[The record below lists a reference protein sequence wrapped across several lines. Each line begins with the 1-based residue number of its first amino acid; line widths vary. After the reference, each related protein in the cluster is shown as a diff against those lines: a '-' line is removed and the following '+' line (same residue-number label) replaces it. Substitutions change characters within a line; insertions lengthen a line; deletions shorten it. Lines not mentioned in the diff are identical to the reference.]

1 MTYHAWTLPDG
12 VEEVL
17 APDAWALEVLRRD
30 LIDLYRR
37 WGYAFVLPPLIEYIE
52 SLLTGAGR
60 ELDVQTFK
68 LTDQNNGRLMGLR
81 ADMTPQI
88 ARIDANRMQS
98 EAPVRLCYTGTVLR
112 ARAGVAA
119 SSRALRQIGVELF
132 GHAGPES
139 DREVLSLMIATLR
152 TAGVEGFHLDLGHV
166 GVVRALLA
174 PAELGAALEAEVF
187 DVLQRKSHPDL
198 EGLRARIGDE
208 LADRLAV
215 LMRLNGTPAVLE
227 SARAA
232 LAGLSP
238 DIDTALDEL
247 SALCD
252 WLAGQEPALKL
263 HIDLGELR
271 GYHYH
276 TGVVFAAFVEEH
288 GRELARGGRYD
299 QVGEA
304 FGRGRPATG
313 FSSDLNVLARVAAP
327 READREPAVI
337 LAPAHEGPELAA
349 TIESLRDA
357 GEIVVQA
364 LPDRPLPDHTCHL
377 VLNQS
382 TWTIQDGAIDDP
394 RS

>member
-17 APDAWALEVLRRD
+17 APDAWVLETLRRE
-30 LIDLYRR
+30 LIDLYRS

-88 ARIDANRMQS
+88 ARIDANRIMADS
-98 EAPVRLCYTGTVLR
+98 PARLCYTGTALR
-112 ARAGVAA
+112 ARPGVAA

-132 GHAGPES
+132 GHAGAES
-139 DREVLSLMIATLR
+139 DREVLSLMVATLR
-152 TAGVEGFHLDLGHV
+152 TAGIDGFHLDLGHV

-174 PAELGAALEAEVF
+174 PAGLAPELEADVF
-187 DVLQRKSHPDL
+187 DVLQRKSLP
-198 EGLRARIGDE
+198 EAQTP
-208 LADRLAV
+208 ALAV
-215 LMRLNGTPAVLE
+215 HVD
-227 SARAA
+227 
-232 LAGLSP
+232 LA
-238 DIDTALDEL
+238 
-247 SALCD
+247 
-252 WLAGQEPALKL
+252 
-263 HIDLGELR
+263 ELR

-299 QVGEA
+299 YVGEA

-313 FSSDLNVLARVAAP
+313 FSSDLNVLTRVANRA
-327 READREPAVI
+327 AAQASVI
-337 LAPAHEGPELAA
+337 LAPVADDAALHARVHE
-349 TIESLRDA
+349 LRTA

-364 LPDRPLPDHTCHL
+364 LPGQAFPEHNRHL
-377 VLNQS
+377 ALIDTV
-382 TWTIQDGAIDDP
+382 WTVQHGAIDDP

>member
-17 APDAWALEVLRRD
+17 APDAWVLETLRRE
-30 LIDLYRR
+30 LIDLYRS

-88 ARIDANRMQS
+88 ARIDANRIMADS
-98 EAPVRLCYTGTVLR
+98 PARLCYTGTALR
-112 ARAGVAA
+112 ARPGVAA

-132 GHAGPES
+132 GHAGAES
-139 DREVLSLMIATLR
+139 DREVLSLMVATLR
-152 TAGVEGFHLDLGHV
+152 TAGIDGFHLDLGHV

-174 PAELGAALEAEVF
+174 PADLAPELEADVF
-187 DVLQRKSHPDL
+187 DVLQRKSLPDL
-198 EGLRARIGDE
+198 EWMRPRIGDA
-208 LADRLAV
+208 LADQLGV
-215 LMRLNGTPAVLE
+215 LMRLNGTPAVLAT
-227 SARAA
+227 ARSQ
-232 LAGLSP
+232 LEGVSP
-238 DIDTALDEL
+238 AIDAALDEL
-247 SALCD
+247 TALCD
-252 WLAGQEPALKL
+252 WLQAQTPALAV
-263 HIDLGELR
+263 HVDLAELR

-299 QVGEA
+299 YVGEA

-313 FSSDLNVLARVAAP
+313 FSSDLNVLTRVANRA
-327 READREPAVI
+327 AAQASVI
-337 LAPAHEGPELAA
+337 LAPVADDAALHARVHE
-349 TIESLRDA
+349 LRTA

-364 LPDRPLPDHTCHL
+364 LPGQAFPEHNRHL
-377 VLNQS
+377 ALIDTV
-382 TWTIQDGAIDDP
+382 WTVQHGAIDDP

>member
-1 MTYHAWTLPDG
+1 MTFHAWTLPDG

-17 APDAWALEVLRRD
+17 APDAWVLETLRRD
-30 LIDLYRR
+30 LIDLYRS

-88 ARIDANRMQS
+88 ARIDANRMLADS
-98 EAPVRLCYTGTVLR
+98 PARLCYTGTVLR
-112 ARAGVAA
+112 ARPGMAA

-132 GHAGPES
+132 GHAGVES

-152 TAGVEGFHLDLGHV
+152 TAGIDNFHLDLGHV

-174 PAELGAALEAEVF
+174 PAALSPDLEADVF
-187 DVLQRKSHPDL
+187 NVLQRKSVPDL
-198 EGLRARIGDE
+198 EWMRPRIGDA
-208 LADRLAV
+208 LADQLGV
-215 LMRLNGTPAVLE
+215 LMRLNGTPDVLE
-227 SARAA
+227 TARSA
-232 LAGLSP
+232 LAGISP
-238 DIDTALDEL
+238 DIDAALDEL
-247 SALCD
+247 AGLCG
-252 WLAGQEPALKL
+252 WLAAQEP
-263 HIDLGELR
+263 DLAVHVDLAELR

-299 QVGEA
+299 FVGEA

-313 FSSDLNVLARVAAP
+313 FSSDLNVLTRVANRAAE
-327 READREPAVI
+327 RVSVI
-337 LAPAHEGPELAA
+337 LAPGVADPALDARVREL
-349 TIESLRDA
+349 RA
-357 GEIVVQA
+357 GGEVVVQA
-364 LPDRPLPDHTCHL
+364 LPGQACPEHDRHL
-377 VLNQS
+377 ALQES
-382 TWTIQDGAIDDP
+382 RWTIQQGSIDDP